1 MQELELSIMERGN
14 DPVGDLTAV
23 LAPFEAQHKASVKI
37 SVLKWDAAWEALVKY
52 SLYKHGPDVSEL
64 GTTWVSGLKEMDAL
78 RPFAPSEVAA
88 LGGQGAFAPATWQSA
103 TVANTPEVW
112 TIPWLADVRAVFYRR
127 HILEQ
132 AGIDDRL
139 AFASTRDLNRTLT
152 TLQNKGVPIPWT
164 APTLQTLNTLHA
176 LASWVWGSGGDF
188 VSADGRQILF
198 NKPETLAAITDYFEL
213 RRFLAPA
220 AQGLDSINSDRLFVD
235 GTAAVT
241 VTGSWLASAR
251 FVSPDIISDLGVAAM
266 PGVSF
271 VGGSNLAVWRHVSP
285 QRERLALDLVRY
297 LVSYQAQ
304 ADYHRKVGMLPVR
317 LDLLGESSGPD
328 RLISQTLNTALRTG
342 RSFPSLFVWGLIEDR
357 LTVTLAGIWAELL
370 KNPAASTAAVVAEH
384 LNALAHRLNL
394 TLGR

>member
-1 MQELELSIMERGN
+1 MERGN
-14 DPVGDLTAV
+14 DPIADLGAV
-23 LAPFEAQHKASVKI
+23 LAPFEAQHKVTVKI
-37 SVLKWDAAWEALVKY
+37 QVLQWDSALEALVKY
-52 SLYKHGPDVSEL
+52 ALYKHGPDISEL

-78 RPFAPSEVAA
+78 RPFAPNEVAA
-88 LGGQGAFAPATWQSA
+88 LGGQGAFAPASWQSV

-112 TIPWLADVRAVFYRR
+112 TIPWLADVRALFYRR

-132 AGIDDRL
+132 VGIDDRL
-139 AFASTRDLNRTLT
+139 AFATTRDLNRTLT
-152 TLQNKGVPIPWT
+152 QLQTKGVPMPWT
-164 APTLQTLNTLHA
+164 APSLQTLNTLHA

-198 NKPETLAAITDYFEL
+198 NRPETLAAITDYFEL
-213 RRFLAPA
+213 RRFLAVQ
-220 AQGLDSINSDRLFVD
+220 AQGLDSVSSDRLFVE
-235 GTAAVT
+235 GSAAVT
-241 VTGSWLASAR
+241 VTGSWLASPR
-251 FVSPDIISDLGVAAM
+251 FVNNEIINDLGVAAM

-271 VGGSNLAVWRHVSP
+271 VGGSNLAIWRHVSP

-304 ADYHRKVGMLPVR
+304 NDYHHKVGMLPVR

-342 RSFPSLFVWGLIEDR
+342 RSFPSLFVWGLVEDR
-357 LTVTLAGIWAELL
+357 LTIALAAIWADLL
-370 KNPAASTAAVVAEH
+370 KDPSQSTATVVADH
-384 LNALAHRLNL
+384 LNALAHRLSL